1 MVIMYYI
8 LFYFSVLQSA
18 QQGSQQKKNP
28 KAWNSLITSTLT
40 FTKTIFLVTGK
51 DMGVFMDQ
59 WIRTGG
65 HARFHME
72 FVFNRKRNTVEMVIN
87 QQEAENNSRS
97 HNLSNLPN
105 KGIKKYVGPV
115 SVALQE
121 LDGWFN
127 YNLPVEQFKSKHDIT
142 CHSKSRRNKKKK
154 IPLVNNVEV
163 DMDLSA
169 MEDSPVLWIRV
180 DPDMQLIRTV
190 DIAQPDFQWQYQLR
204 HERDVTAQ
212 REAALA
218 LEKFPTANSRK
229 ALTDIIEN
237 DECFYKVRC
246 VATHQLTK
254 VANLMAASWD
264 GPPAMLVIF
273 KKMFGS
279 FAASHIIK
287 QNDFSNLQT
296 YFLQKEIPVAMAGL
310 RNSHGIC
317 PPEVLKFLLD
327 LFKYNDNSKNTFSDN
342 YYRAA
347 LVDALGETVTPVVS
361 VLQAATA
368 GTSNSNL
375 ITAES
380 LSPDTKLILEEIS
393 RYLNLEKLLPSY
405 KYTITKSCLKAIRKL
420 QKTGHLPSNPGLFR
434 DYASHGQFVD
444 VRIAALECLVDFVNV
459 EGSWSDLSHLLDMIE
474 NDPVPRIRHILI
486 RLLVSTPP
494 FERAKHHKND
504 KEELV
509 DRLWSLMNSKFWYD
523 GRLRCDI
530 VDLYAKLYGRKRPV
544 AVPIPEMAALKQKS
558 YTVETNKKSENTKSD
573 SYRIPKRSEK
583 VKDESSSKST
593 LSATNVSTKKMTQ
606 SAGIDSKVGSSVIK
620 DSPFRIPAE
629 FPGTIE
635 PKSENIPVQQSKQR
649 PILDIREAPVGEVP
663 DFLSA
668 NLNSSSKMISLAS
681 QSLASTYSAS
691 TSMNPII
698 PSGSRPNIPLP
709 AEAVGQFGVPD
720 IKKELNVPGHP
731 ILNPSPNSPK
741 KSNLESSGSS
751 SSHHRHSKEKKR
763 KKDKKKHKHKDKD
776 KEKKKSKKHDKERKR
791 KSTHSLA
798 HEVKQANPA
807 LQAAEDATVSETSAH
822 GLSSGSSSCGSP
834 SDSPKRIKTEE
845 L

>member
-1 MVIMYYI
+1 
-8 LFYFSVLQSA
+8 
-18 QQGSQQKKNP
+18 
-28 KAWNSLITSTLT
+28 
-40 FTKTIFLVTGK
+40 
-51 DMGVFMDQ
+51 MDQ
-59 WIRTGG
+59 WVRTGG
-65 HARFHME
+65 HARFRME
-72 FVFNRKRNTVEMVIN
+72 FVFNRKRNTVEMVIY
-87 QQEAENNSRS
+87 QQEAENNTRAHSQT
-97 HNLSNLPN
+97 NLPN

-204 HERDVTAQ
+204 HERDITAQ

-218 LEKFPTANSRK
+218 LEKFPSPSSRK

-237 DECFYKVRC
+237 EECFYKVRC

-287 QNDFSNLQT
+287 QNDFSNLQS

-368 GTSNSNL
+368 GTSYSNL

-434 DYASHGQFVD
+434 DYAAHGQFVD

-486 RLLVSTPP
+486 RLLVDTPP
-494 FERAKHHKND
+494 FEKAKHHNND
-504 KEELV
+504 KKDLIE
-509 DRLWSLMNSKFWYD
+509 RLWSLMNGTFWYD
-523 GRLRCDI
+523 SRLRCDI

-544 AVPIPEMAALKQKS
+544 AMPLPEFTSMKQKPYNLDS
-558 YTVETNKKSENTKSD
+558 NKKTETSKSD
-573 SYRIPKRSEK
+573 SYRIPKKSEK
-583 VKDESSSKST
+583 PKDSSMHEQHSKYGS
-593 LSATNVSTKKMTQ
+593 STKSFKKQTPQ
-606 SAGIDSKVGSSVIK
+606 GSLDTGVGASLMH
-620 DSPFRIPAE
+620 DSPFRVPAE
-629 FPGTIE
+629 LSNTIE
-635 PKSENIPVQQSKQR
+635 PKAELMMAQQARQKQIAEKR
-649 PILDIREAPVGEVP
+649 DAPVGEVP
-663 DFLSA
+663 DFLSGSVELEA
-668 NLNSSSKMISLAS
+668 PSK
-681 QSLASTYSAS
+681 
-691 TSMNPII
+691 MNPIHQGTGI
-698 PSGSRPNIPLP
+698 SSNILPSTPVSLGSRPNIPLP
-709 AEAVGQFGVPD
+709 VEALGHFAPPSSSQESSRGLSVPVTHN
-720 IKKELNVPGHP
+720 LLPG
-731 ILNPSPNSPK
+731 
-741 KSNLESSGSS
+741 NLSRKMNTESSGSS
-751 SSHHRHSKEKKR
+751 SSHHKHSKEKKK
-763 KKDKKKHKHKDKD
+763 KKDKKKHKHKEKD
-776 KEKKKSKKHDKERKR
+776 KEKKKSKKHDKEKKR
-791 KSTHSLA
+791 KSTSSLETKHTSLSA
-798 HEVKQANPA
+798 Q
-807 LQAAEDATVSETSAH
+807 QEDIGASEASAQ
-822 GLSSGSSSCGSP
+822 GMSSGSSSCGSP
-834 SDSPKRIKTEE
+834 SDSPKRLKTDEF
-845 L
+845 

>member
-1 MVIMYYI
+1 MVV
-8 LFYFSVLQSA
+8 ST
-18 QQGSQQKKNP
+18 
-28 KAWNSLITSTLT
+28 TS
-40 FTKTIFLVTGK
+40 FTKSIFLVTGK

-59 WIRTGG
+59 WIRVGG

-72 FVFNRKRNTVEMVIN
+72 FVFNRKRNTVEMVVN
-87 QQEAENNSRS
+87 QHEAESNNRA
-97 HNLSNLPN
+97 NNPSNLPN

-127 YNLPVEQFKSKHDIT
+127 YNLPVEHYKSKHDIT

-180 DPDMQLIRTV
+180 DPDMQLIRSIE
-190 DIAQPDFQWQYQLR
+190 IAQPDFQWQYQLR

-212 REAALA
+212 TEAALA
-218 LEKFPTANSRK
+218 LEKFPTAASRK

-237 DECFYKVRC
+237 EECYYKVRC
-246 VATHQLTK
+246 AATHQLMK
-254 VANLMAASWD
+254 VANLMAASWE
-264 GPPAMLVIF
+264 GPPAMMAIF

-279 FAASHIIK
+279 FASSDIIK
-287 QNDFSNLQT
+287 QNDFSNLQS

-368 GTSNSNL
+368 GTSTNSNL

-380 LSPDTKLILEEIS
+380 LSPDTKLILEEVS

-405 KYTITKSCLKAIRKL
+405 KYTVTKSCLKAIRKL

-434 DYASHGQFVD
+434 DYAAHGQFVD

-459 EGSWSDLSHLLDMIE
+459 EGSWSDINHLMDMIE
-474 NDPVPRIRHILI
+474 KDPVPRIRHILI
-486 RLLVSTPP
+486 RLLVDKPP
-494 FERAKHHKND
+494 FEKAQHHRND
-504 KEELV
+504 RKELV
-509 DRLWSLMNSKFWYD
+509 ERLWSLMNSGFWYD
-523 GRLRCDI
+523 SRLRCDI

-544 AVPIPEMAALKQKS
+544 AFPIPELAIIKQQSYMIDSNKKQEKS
-558 YTVETNKKSENTKSD
+558 NKSEGYKIPKKSEK
-573 SYRIPKRSEK
+573 PKEPLPSLIQQQRFQSN
-583 VKDESSSKST
+583 SSGANNLQVIAHGALELDT
-593 LSATNVSTKKMTQ
+593 
-606 SAGIDSKVGSSVIK
+606 GSLLQG
-620 DSPFRIPAE
+620 SPFRIPAE
-629 FPGTIE
+629 LSNTIE
-635 PKSENIPVQQSKQR
+635 PRSEIIIAQQLKQKQMAENR
-649 PILDIREAPVGEVP
+649 DVPVGEVP
-663 DFLSA
+663 EFLSG
-668 NLNSSSKMISLAS
+668 NSSTSPTAMPLGSQNKKSINPSIDIAS
-681 QSLASTYSAS
+681 PQVMSGC
-691 TSMNPII
+691 NP
-698 PSGSRPNIPLP
+698 GMPLP
-709 AEAVGQFGVPD
+709 VEALGHIGTSGPLYGQSHGVNIAMSPAAMTTS
-720 IKKELNVPGHP
+720 VPRK
-731 ILNPSPNSPK
+731 N
-741 KSNLESSGSS
+741 NLESPGSS
-751 SSHHRHSKEKKR
+751 SSHHKHSKEKKR
-763 KKDKKKHKHKDKD
+763 RKDKKKHKHKE

-791 KSTHSLA
+791 KASAMETKH
-798 HEVKQANPA
+798 ANPSHK
-807 LQAAEDATVSETSAH
+807 TVEEMGISETSAQ
-822 GLSSGSSSCGSP
+822 GASSGSSSADSP
-834 SDSPKRIKTEE
+834 SSSPKRMKMDSV
-845 L
+845 

>member
-1 MVIMYYI
+1 
-8 LFYFSVLQSA
+8 
-18 QQGSQQKKNP
+18 
-28 KAWNSLITSTLT
+28 
-40 FTKTIFLVTGK
+40 
-51 DMGVFMDQ
+51 MGVFMDQ

-65 HARFHME
+65 HATFHME

-87 QQEAENNSRS
+87 QQEAENNTRC
-97 HNLSNLPN
+97 NNPSNLPN

-212 REAALA
+212 TEAALA
-218 LEKFPTANSRK
+218 LEKFPTASSRK

-237 DECFYKVRC
+237 EECFYKVRC
-246 VATHQLTK
+246 AATHQLTK
-254 VANLMAASWD
+254 VANLMAANWD

-279 FAASHIIK
+279 FAASNIIK
-287 QNDFSNLQT
+287 QNDFSNLQS

-317 PPEVLKFLLD
+317 PPEVLRFLLD

-342 YYRAA
+342 YYRSA

-368 GTSNSNL
+368 GTSYSNL

-405 KYTITKSCLKAIRKL
+405 KYSITKSCLKAIRKL

-434 DYASHGQFVD
+434 DYAAHGQFVD

-459 EGSWSDLSHLLDMIE
+459 EGSSSDLSHLMDIIE
-474 NDPVPRIRHILI
+474 KDPVPRIRHILI
-486 RLLVSTPP
+486 RLLVNNPP
-494 FERAKHHKND
+494 FEKARHHRND
-504 KEELV
+504 KKELV
-509 DRLWSLMNSKFWYD
+509 ERLWSLMNSAFWYD
-523 GRLRCDI
+523 SRLRCDI
-530 VDLYAKLYGRKRPV
+530 VDLYAKLFGRKRPV
-544 AVPIPEMAALKQKS
+544 AVPIPELATMKQRP
-558 YTVETNKKSENTKSD
+558 YAVESNRKGDSKSD
-573 SYRIPKRSEK
+573 SYRIPKKSEK
-583 VKDESSSKST
+583 PKQSSSLYQEQSRLSTSSTHST
-593 LSATNVSTKKMTQ
+593 LQKLLPPGNMEENIGSTLI
-606 SAGIDSKVGSSVIK
+606 S

-629 FPGTIE
+629 LSNTIE
-635 PKSENIPVQQSKQR
+635 PKSEKVITHQLKQR
-649 PILDIREAPVGEVP
+649 QIVDNRDVPVGELP
-663 DFLSA
+663 DFLSS
-668 NLNSSSKMISLAS
+668 NKVQ
-681 QSLASTYSAS
+681 QSLAKTSSGASQHQGRVHSSNILPNPLIPQGSRPDIPLPVEALGHFGGQSTAHDSS
-691 TSMNPII
+691 RGMNITTPQTII
-698 PSGSRPNIPLP
+698 PSASPS
-709 AEAVGQFGVPD
+709 
-720 IKKELNVPGHP
+720 KKV
-731 ILNPSPNSPK
+731 NP
-741 KSNLESSGSS
+741 ESSGSS
-751 SSHHRHSKEKKR
+751 SSHHKHSKDKKK
-763 KKDKKKHKHKDKD
+763 KKDKKKHKHKE
-776 KEKKKSKKHDKERKR
+776 KEKERKKSKKHDKERKR
-791 KSTHSLA
+791 KLTSSVPTDTKH
-798 HEVKQANPA
+798 ANPS
-807 LQAAEDATVSETSAH
+807 LQPVEETGVSETSAQ

-834 SDSPKRIKTEE
+834 SDSPKRVKMENF
-845 L
+845 

>member
-1 MVIMYYI
+1 
-8 LFYFSVLQSA
+8 
-18 QQGSQQKKNP
+18 
-28 KAWNSLITSTLT
+28 
-40 FTKTIFLVTGK
+40 
-51 DMGVFMDQ
+51 MGVFMDQ
-59 WIRTGG
+59 WVRTGG
-65 HARFHME
+65 HARFRME
-72 FVFNRKRNTVEMVIN
+72 FVFNRKRNTVEMVIH
-87 QQEAENNSRS
+87 QQEAENNTRV
-97 HNLSNLPN
+97 HNQSNLPN

-218 LEKFPTANSRK
+218 LEKFPTASSRK

-237 DECFYKVRC
+237 EECFYKVRC
-246 VATHQLTK
+246 IATHQLTK

-287 QNDFSNLQT
+287 QNDFSNLQS

-361 VLQAATA
+361 VLQAATT

-434 DYASHGQFVD
+434 DYAAHGQFVD
-444 VRIAALECLVDFVNV
+444 VRISALECLVDFVNV
-459 EGSWSDLSHLLDMIE
+459 EGSWSDLNHLLNIIE

-486 RLLVSTPP
+486 RLLVDTPP
-494 FERAKHHKND
+494 FDKAKHHNND
-504 KEELV
+504 KQDLIE
-509 DRLWSLMNSKFWYD
+509 RLWALMNGSFWYD
-523 GRLRCDI
+523 SRLRCDI
-530 VDLYAKLYGRKRPV
+530 ADLYAKLYGRKRPV
-544 AVPIPEMAALKQKS
+544 SMPLAEFASMNQKPYMLDS
-558 YTVETNKKSENTKSD
+558 NKKDETSKSD
-573 SYRIPKRSEK
+573 SFRIPKKSDK
-583 VKDESSSKST
+583 PKDSLIHDQQRTAQGVFE
-593 LSATNVSTKKMTQ
+593 TNN
-606 SAGIDSKVGSSVIK
+606 GSSTMH
-620 DSPFRIPAE
+620 DSPFRVPAE
-629 FPGTIE
+629 LSNTIE
-635 PKSENIPVQQSKQR
+635 PTAELLFTQQARQRKLSEKR
-649 PILDIREAPVGEVP
+649 DAPVGEVP
-663 DFLSA
+663 DFLSG
-668 NLNSSSKMISLAS
+668 NVELG
-681 QSLASTYSAS
+681 S
-691 TSMNPII
+691 TSPKIGQIHHDSTKNSITTSVPV
-698 PSGSRPNIPLP
+698 SLGNRPNIPLP
-709 AEAVGQFGVPD
+709 VEALGHFEPPGSMPESSRGLSVPVSQH
-720 IKKELNVPGHP
+720 L
-731 ILNPSPNSPK
+731 LSANPSRKVNPD
-741 KSNLESSGSS
+741 SSGSS
-751 SSHHRHSKEKKR
+751 SSHHKHSKEKKK
-763 KKDKKKHKHKDKD
+763 KKDRKSISTKIK
-776 KEKKKSKKHDKERKR
+776 KEKRAKNMTKR
-791 KSTHSLA
+791 KDERQQAQKTSILA
-798 HEVKQANPA
+798 VP
-807 LQAAEDATVSETSAH
+807 L
-822 GLSSGSSSCGSP
+822 
-834 SDSPKRIKTEE
+834 RTERT
-845 L
+845 LVQVNHLHKL